1 MLTYAIPR
9 IDEKEVA
16 ARVAELER
24 KFAPDVV
31 RIRYT
36 IQNDYSGDPAI
47 YFRVLLTD
55 EASTPP
61 GLYRLAQTIDDTV
74 WDELDPLNRW
84 GRIPYVWYRSQS
96 EQSQL
101 REAAWD

>member
-1 MLTYAIPR
+1 MLTYALPR
-9 IDEKEVA
+9 VDEKEVA

-55 EASTPP
+55 EASRPP
-61 GLYRLAQTIDDTV
+61 GLYKLTRKIDDTI
-74 WDELDPLNRW
+74 WDEVDSLNRW
-84 GRIPYVWYRSQS
+84 GRFPYVWYRSVS
-96 EQSQL
+96 EQADL
-101 REAAWD
+101 REAIWE